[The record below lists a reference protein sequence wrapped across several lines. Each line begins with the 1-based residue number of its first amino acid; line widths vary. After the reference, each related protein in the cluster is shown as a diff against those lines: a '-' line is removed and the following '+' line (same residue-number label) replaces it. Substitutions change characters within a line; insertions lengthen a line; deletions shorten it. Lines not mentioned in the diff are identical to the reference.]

1 MGVTVKQLLATLCL
15 KQGDAFAPCASLDAE
30 WRVVKRAYFKAVLVH
45 HPDKGGDAA
54 AFQATQTAFEALREM
69 MATGDIGVSFA
80 TSTAVSA
87 SGSAT
92 GDAQAGG
99 EGVPPPSWEYYA
111 EAAEASV
118 PIYCV
123 EPARS
128 GRSKCSAKGAAVAHC
143 SGGGEQPLISKG
155 ELRVGSIEG
164 RSGGYGRWVHL
175 HCWRLPSAIWLG
187 LPDCSDPAATDAAAV
202 EVALASMNEVLLCG
216 FDELDAAAR
225 AAVVAHCSD
234 KKHWARRQKRKQRAI
249 ELDDGDEDGSD
260 AFAAASSSSSSSGGG
275 GSSSGGVT
283 SAWSSGWVN
292 DGGSSLRPPKK
303 STALARQGHHG
314 KPRERFAMPVPG
326 QHGAR
331 PNALRGK
338 TCVLTGVFPELGGGA
353 GLNLGKDRCKGLIT
367 AFGGR
372 VTGSISGRTDIL
384 VVGKTPGYSK
394 VSKARATG
402 KVQLMSLRDL
412 KETIEGLTAL
422 EDVAPMM
429 IDPGGFSAGY
439 CGNGLATHASGEN
452 LAIACGTP
460 VPMITA
466 GGGAQKFAAKKTKAK
481 AEGKKKKKK
490 YVPPPAKKRAK
501 MAAAP
506 VLIDLT

>member
-99 EGVPPPSWEYYA
+99 EGVPSPSWEYYA

-187 LPDCSDPAATDAAAV
+187 LPDCSLVGSAGARRWGLRSADLDPAPMQTLSRRAPRV
-202 EVALASMNEVLLCG
+202 WG
-216 FDELDAAAR
+216 FDLAA
-225 AAVVAHCSD
+225 
-234 KKHWARRQKRKQRAI
+234 
-249 ELDDGDEDGSD
+249 
-260 AFAAASSSSSSSGGG
+260 
-275 GSSSGGVT
+275 T
-283 SAWSSGWVN
+283 
-292 DGGSSLRPPKK
+292 
-303 STALARQGHHG
+303 LAQG
-314 KPRERFAMPVPG
+314 A
-326 QHGAR
+326 
-331 PNALRGK
+331 
-338 TCVLTGVFPELGGGA
+338 A
-353 GLNLGKDRCKGLIT
+353 GL
-367 AFGGR
+367 
-372 VTGSISGRTDIL
+372 
-384 VVGKTPGYSK
+384 
-394 VSKARATG
+394 
-402 KVQLMSLRDL
+402 
-412 KETIEGLTAL
+412 
-422 EDVAPMM
+422 
-429 IDPGGFSAGY
+429 
-439 CGNGLATHASGEN
+439 
-452 LAIACGTP
+452 
-460 VPMITA
+460 
-466 GGGAQKFAAKKTKAK
+466 
-481 AEGKKKKKK
+481 
-490 YVPPPAKKRAK
+490 
-501 MAAAP
+501 
-506 VLIDLT
+506 